1 MLASFITP
9 GHINDTPLL
18 HAPPKPYAKPEV
30 TRMSFPIMKGLAAI
44 LHGSPE
50 ADTDEAAI
58 LSPRELLVN
67 AILKSS
73 PEEKHSLMAEVERLV
88 RPGCIVA
95 MFEEMETSTV
105 RQLEASLLQKLTE
118 SVLDLEKMGRPSR
131 TAEDHPAGTPRPHG
145 SEDRDCRV
153 VLMRELLEST
163 TARHPPYQGSIS
175 EIIQTLRCP
184 VLPEIIADRRYS
196 ETLQCLTVLPFIASV
211 LSLPIEPL
219 IESLDQP
226 KILCK
231 LVALAVDES
240 ILHET
245 TTSVVLTIR
254 LLTEALDVECSRAPP
269 QPRLRL
275 IVAITYLLEYYIDT
289 HHDDGADDHSHVYR
303 AVSKLILNISKVER
317 SQRKTTGWLLPRL
330 VSQKIIGFLVE
341 AVARE
346 GLERC
351 QLPCRTLGFLL
362 SRYESMRYPV
372 MELMQR
378 AMMSHNSRLGPS
390 VARLVLEER
399 ENDTQLMVLESRLS
413 EYFKEPTEV
422 MCMRRAHIIDRK
434 TTAAAPVTVTVTRR
448 RGILIMD
455 GPRILPAAEGMEYSR
470 CLQPFTS
477 VTGVMVFHRAPQLMA
492 IVGVTRGITRLQPDT
507 SDIGA
512 LPADDDVKLL
522 LFHDDTSA
530 TEVARFI
537 REGCSHRFA
546 ILAEDSL
553 RRSAARCLHLKPQDH
568 VQLITLTPSG
578 GELCPDV
585 DYRQELLQVCAL
597 SSTGKIGQ
605 LRLVRDS
612 LLSWPLEET
621 WMLASMRRH
630 SHTQAS
636 KREGEADITIPS
648 HPVKNLFDLLG
659 EVDLTE
665 LLEIKFGQ
673 DTDTGLELVGK
684 ANAKT
689 ITFTSTILRQRWLGL
704 LAPIIGKSSD

>member
-1 MLASFITP
+1 MLAPFISP
-9 GHINDTPLL
+9 GYTNDTPSL
-18 HAPPKPYAKPEV
+18 HAPPKPHAKPEV
-30 TRMSFPIMKGLAAI
+30 TRVSFPIMKGLAAI
-44 LHGSPE
+44 LHGSPG
-50 ADTDEAAI
+50 ADTDKAAP
-58 LSPRELLVN
+58 LAPRDLLVN
-67 AILKSS
+67 DILKSS

-105 RQLEASLLQKLTE
+105 RQLEASLLQKLAE
-118 SVLDLEKMGRPSR
+118 SVLELEKMGRPSR
-131 TAEDHPAGTPRPHG
+131 TGEGHPAGTPRPHG
-145 SEDRDCRV
+145 SEDHDCRV

-163 TARHPPYQGSIS
+163 TPRHFPYQGSIS
-175 EIIQTLRCP
+175 EILQTLRFP

-196 ETLQCLTVLPFIASV
+196 ETLQCLTVLPLIASV

-231 LVALAVDES
+231 LIALAVDES

-245 TTSVVLTIR
+245 TISVVHTIR
-254 LLTEALDVECSRAPP
+254 LLTEALDVECSRGPP

-275 IVAITYLLEYYIDT
+275 IVAITYLLEYYIDI
-289 HHDDGADDHSHVYR
+289 HDTDGADDHSHVYR
-303 AVSKLILNISKVER
+303 AVSRLVTIGEVSNISKVER
-317 SQRKTTGWLLPRL
+317 SQGKTTGWLLPRL

-346 GLERC
+346 GLEGC

-362 SRYESMRYPV
+362 SRYGSMRYPV

-378 AMMSHNSRLGPS
+378 EMMSHNSRLRPS
-390 VARLVLEER
+390 VTRLVLEER
-399 ENDTQLMVLESRLS
+399 ENDSQLMVLESRLS

-422 MCMRRAHIIDRK
+422 MCMRRAHIIDRSK
-434 TTAAAPVTVTVTRR
+434 FAKIGYQLYNNWAFDDKPSGIYTTAAAPVTVAVTSR

-470 CLQPFTS
+470 CLHPFTS
-477 VTGVMVFHRAPQLMA
+477 VSGVMVFHRAPQLMA
-492 IVGVTRGITRLQPDT
+492 IVGVTRGVARLQPDMEGNT

-530 TEVARFI
+530 PEVARFI
-537 REGCSHRFA
+537 QEGCSHRFA
-546 ILAEDSL
+546 ILTEDSL

-568 VQLITLTPSG
+568 VKLITLTPSG

-597 SSTGKIGQ
+597 SSTGKI
-605 LRLVRDS
+605 
-612 LLSWPLEET
+612 
-621 WMLASMRRH
+621 
-630 SHTQAS
+630 
-636 KREGEADITIPS
+636 
-648 HPVKNLFDLLG
+648 
-659 EVDLTE
+659 
-665 LLEIKFGQ
+665 KFGQ
-673 DTDTGLELVGK
+673 DCDTGLDLVTK
-684 ANAKT
+684 ASAKP

-704 LAPIIGKSSD
+704 LAHVIGKSSD